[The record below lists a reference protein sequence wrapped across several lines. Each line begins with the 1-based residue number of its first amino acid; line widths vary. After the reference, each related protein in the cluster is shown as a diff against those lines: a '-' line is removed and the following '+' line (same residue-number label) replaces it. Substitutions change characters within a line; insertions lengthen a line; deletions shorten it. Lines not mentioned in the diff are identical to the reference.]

1 MKTKIRTFITVGI
14 VAFAGINAN
23 ATMNYSNLKNSV
35 VVEEEKNGKSLKAYE
50 NITELNGKI
59 TKVLNEVSENAND
72 VLDLQKEA
80 QLVTRMI
87 ADREEAKTVEMMMSK
102 NARFYDP
109 DAEYENANERVE
121 AQLVTKMIADNE
133 EAKAFQKLIAEGKFS
148 ESK

>member
-23 ATMNYSNLKNSV
+23 ATMNYRMLNNNV
-35 VVEEEKNGKSLKAYE
+35 VVEEEKNGKSFKADE
-50 NITELNGKI
+50 NLTELNGTISK
-59 TKVLNEVSENAND
+59 TLNDFSENAND
-72 VLDLQKEA
+72 VLDFQKEA
-80 QLVTRMI
+80 QLVTKMI
-87 ADREEAKTVEMMMSK
+87 ADREEAKTIEMMMNK
-102 NARFYDP
+102 NAGFYNLNTQ
-109 DAEYENANERVE
+109 YENAGERQE